1 MKPLTITNEA
11 VTREALLELAEKIPG
26 AWVGIRIAALLLLL
40 EGWKSSQIARL
51 FGLTRWSVVKWIQGV
66 NERGIVALESK
77 KQPGRPCRLDAQIQQ
92 ALENDLEKSPRT
104 LGLKRNRWDGVVV
117 VEYLERVHGVRLKV
131 RQAQRWIRRLG
142 FSLRQPIYRYAQATT
157 EGVEEFRKT
166 VKKTPDD
173 QEK

>member
-1 MKPLTITNEA
+1 MKSLEIVNRS
-11 VTREALLELAEKIPG
+11 VTREALLKMAEKVPG
-26 AWVGIRIAALLLLL
+26 AWIGLRIAAILLLL
-40 EGWKSSQIARL
+40 EGWKSTQIARL
-51 FGLTRWSVVKWIQGV
+51 FGLTRWSVVKWIQRINAEGV
-66 NERGIVALESK
+66 DGVKEGHR
-77 KQPGRPCRLDAQIQQ
+77 PGRPPRLDVEIQQ
-92 ALENDLEKSPRT
+92 ALEEVLQKNPRS

-117 VEYLERVHGVRLKV
+117 AEYLGRVHGVHVKV

-142 FSLRQPIYRYAQATT
+142 FSLRQPIYRYVQATE

>member
-1 MKPLTITNEA
+1 MKSLTVTNKSL
-11 VTREALLELAEKIPG
+11 TREDLLKMAEQTPG
-26 AWVGIRIAALLLLL
+26 AWIGIRIAALLLLL

-51 FGLTRWSVVKWIQGV
+51 FGLTRWSIVRWIQRANEKGV
-66 NERGIVALESK
+66 AGVAEK
-77 KQPGRPCRLDAQIQQ
+77 KRPGRPCRMDEQIQK
-92 ALENDLEKSPRT
+92 ALEKDLEKSPRE

-117 VEYLERVHGVRLKV
+117 VEYLERIHGIGLKV

-166 VKKTPDD
+166 VKKTP
-173 QEK
+173 EG